1 MKIWKLRRKKKP
13 VIIFLVSFFSIYFIT
28 TVYFSFVVDPL
39 IVFQSIIEKRLL
51 LIALLLLFSLML
63 FLVLYNLFQV
73 VKDRVRNKEGSRF
86 RLRLTLFFLALT
98 LIPVVPLALISN
110 NLISRSINLWFMS
123 GIEESLVEALEVSKE
138 LYGKLTAESRE
149 EWVRFCLNCSEEEIK
164 SISFNTIDGVLSLS
178 REDGELRVVF
188 LRDSEVMENIDQTL
202 KFNDLEPYGWRRIN
216 TEKHDYLLIPVKSSM
231 GRNYVLIRE
240 IPDYMRNHIAQVSAG
255 LQNYRTLKVIREPA
269 KGMIILLFTAL
280 IMPFVLFS
288 FYLSLLI
295 SREVTDPI
303 KELAIATQKIAGDEL
318 TYTINLQAKDELKL
332 LIDSFNKM
340 TRDLRI
346 NKELLKHSE
355 RSAAWRDIA
364 RKIAHEIKNP
374 LTPIKLS
381 AERMLKLYDRN
392 DSYREVL
399 KKGITTILREVE
411 TITRMVNEF
420 YEFARFPETRRERY
434 DVITLIN
441 EILDLVRNTYRE
453 ITFAFNH
460 STESA
465 FIIVDAAQVRIA
477 LLNIIY
483 NSIDAVKEKGFIT
496 ISCYPGGSSGNGS
509 YIIAINDNGSGI
521 DPEIKDRIFEPYF
534 SKDGKGIGL
543 GLAIVEKI
551 VLDNKGR
558 IWFESEPGNTTFYME
573 FERA

>member
-1 MKIWKLRRKKKP
+1 MKIWKLRRKRKLI
-13 VIIFLVSFFSIYFIT
+13 IIFLVSFFAIYFIT

-51 LIALLLLFSLML
+51 LITLLLLFSLML

-73 VKDRVRNKEGSRF
+73 VRDRIGKKEGSRF
-86 RLRLTLFFLALT
+86 RLRLTLFFLIVT

-110 NLISRSINLWFMS
+110 NLISRSINLWFVS
-123 GIEESLVEALEVSKE
+123 GIEDSLMDALEVSKE
-138 LYGKLTAESRE
+138 LYGKLTRESVE
-149 EWVRFCLNCSEEEIK
+149 EWERFCLNCSEEEIK
-164 SISFNTIDGVLSLS
+164 SIGFKTIDGVLSFS
-178 REDGELRVVF
+178 KEGDEMRVVF
-188 LRDSEVMENIDQTL
+188 LKDLEVTEYIDQNL
-202 KFNDLEPYGWRRIN
+202 KFSDIEPHGWRRIN
-216 TEKHDYLLIPVKSSM
+216 TEKHDYLLTPVKSGA
-231 GRNYVLIRE
+231 GRRYVLIRE
-240 IPDYMRNHIAQVSAG
+240 IPDNIRNHTAQVSAG

-269 KGMIILLFTAL
+269 KGIIILLFTAL
-280 IMPFVLFS
+280 IMPFVLLS

-303 KELAIATQKIAGDEL
+303 KELVIATQKVAGDDL
-318 TYTINLQAKDELKL
+318 TYTINLKAKDELKL
-332 LIDSFNKM
+332 LINSFNKM
-340 TRDLRI
+340 TRDLRV

-420 YEFARFPETRRERY
+420 YEFARFPETRLGRH
-434 DVITLIN
+434 DVVPLIN
-441 EILDLVRNTYRE
+441 EILDLLKNTHRE

-460 STESA
+460 TTESA
-465 FIIVDAAQVRIA
+465 FIMIDAAQVRIA

-483 NSIDAVKEKGFIT
+483 NSINAVKENGIIT
-496 ISCYPGGSSGNGS
+496 ISCYPGSGPGNGS
-509 YIIAINDNGSGI
+509 YIIAINDNGTGI
-521 DPEIKDRIFEPYF
+521 DPDIRDRIFEPYF
-534 SKDGKGIGL
+534 SKDGRGIGL

-573 FERA
+573 FTKA